1 MCETTLPTQFRQL
14 EDTGRLEN
22 FRRAA
27 TGDTGKYTGFIFND
41 SDVYKWL
48 EAVAY
53 ALVVEDKADLRKMA
67 DGVIEAI
74 AAAQLEDGYLNT
86 YFQLTGIENRWRNLH
101 TMHEM
106 YCAGHLIE
114 AAVAFA
120 ENHQDERLLRVAI
133 RFADHILSIF
143 GPDGRLGFC
152 GHEEIELAF
161 ARLSARTGDER
172 YAERARWMIEQR
184 GQRPSIFAQERADRD
199 VLALSPWDNG
209 QNHAVESYEG
219 DYWQDHAP
227 IREHSQ
233 VVGHAVRSMYLYT
246 GALAL
251 FSDDEDLEAA
261 MLRCWQSLTQ
271 RRMYITG
278 GIGPSPKNEG
288 FTTDFDLPNLTAYAE
303 TCAAVGL
310 VYWGQQFLERTGNA
324 EFADVTERA
333 LFNGAISGLSLSGDH
348 YFYDNPLESTG
359 SHSRKPWFDCACCP
373 PNIARLLAS
382 VTDYLL
388 SESESGVYI
397 HIPSALRAETSF
409 GDIEV
414 VGSYPWE
421 GKFEI
426 RYKGTIRRTFTIG
439 FRIPDWATE
448 TNAEIE
454 GAEELAEFEDG
465 YAVFDREWSPGDTIK
480 VDFEME
486 PRWAECDPRVRENL
500 GRSALCNGPLV
511 YCAEAKDLGF
521 APQLVTALT
530 EVPPVVTWNQALLGG
545 VNAIAVDSIVEVER
559 FPDGLYAEAG
569 STETR
574 EQTVSMIPYYTW
586 NNRGPNGMQVW
597 LRRA

>member
-1 MCETTLPTQFRQL
+1 
-14 EDTGRLEN
+14 
-22 FRRAA
+22 
-27 TGDTGKYTGFIFND
+27 
-41 SDVYKWL
+41 
-48 EAVAY
+48 VAD
-53 ALVVEDKADLRKMA
+53 VVELDLE
-67 DGVIEAI
+67 VV
-74 AAAQLEDGYLNT
+74 AAEHDA
-86 YFQLTGIENRWRNLH
+86 H
-101 TMHEM
+101 
-106 YCAGHLIE
+106 AG
-114 AAVAFA
+114 AVV
-120 ENHQDERLLRVAI
+120 D
-133 RFADHILSIF
+133 
-143 GPDGRLGFC
+143 
-152 GHEEIELAF
+152 
-161 ARLSARTGDER
+161 
-172 YAERARWMIEQR
+172 
-184 GQRPSIFAQERADRD
+184 
-199 VLALSPWDNG
+199 
-209 QNHAVESYEG
+209 
-219 DYWQDHAP
+219 
-227 IREHSQ
+227 Q

-261 MLRCWQSLTQ
+261 MLRCWQNLTQ

-333 LFNGAISGLSLSGDH
+333 LFNGVISGLSLSGDH

-414 VGSYPWE
+414 VGNYPWE

-486 PRWAECDPRVRENL
+486 PRWVECDPRVRENL

-511 YCAEAKDLGF
+511 YCAEEKDLGF

-530 EVPPVVTWNQALLGG
+530 EVPPVVTWNQAILGG
-545 VNAIAVDSIVEVER
+545 VNAISVDSIVEVER

-574 EQTVSMIPYYTW
+574 EQTVSMIPYFAW